1 MPVKNRAERT
11 LIAVKILHQMAD
23 YAEYTA
29 RELAQI
35 IGENVHI
42 ISGAMRYLKA
52 RNAIRSIWPPQLRE
66 PLRWR
71 RTHITPPHMKK
82 LGVS

>member
-52 RNAIRSIWPPQLRE
+52 RATDGKSRKSLPCRSKNP
-66 PLRWR
+66 
-71 RTHITPPHMKK
+71 
-82 LGVS
+82 